1 MKIINPVHASFIGLL
16 LILLSS
22 LFSQTAIAE
31 ELAGYV
37 ESVKGTAWAQAPEGE
52 RRPLK
57 KGSPFYVNDTLTTE
71 IDSNIQ
77 IRFEDKTKFYMGE
90 NSDLLIQDFIYK
102 KPRQENSLSAKIL
115 KGTFRFIS
123 GLIASTRP
131 ESMEVE
137 TSVAT
142 IGIRGTHVVGEA
154 DSTSATIILM
164 EPEGEDR
171 DTSIIVANEYGSVVI
186 DEPGYGTE
194 IPDQYSPPS
203 PPRRMRLQ
211 TINNIMRSMQSIQR
225 INIPRPIR

>member
-1 MKIINPVHASFIGLL
+1 MKLINPVHPNIIGLL

-22 LFSQTAIAE
+22 FISQSAIAA
-31 ELAGYV
+31 ELAGRV
-37 ESVKGTAWAQAPEGE
+37 ESVSGTAWARSADGE

-57 KGSPFYVNDTLTTE
+57 KGSLFYVNDTLSTE
-71 IDSNIQ
+71 VDSSLQ

-90 NSDLLIQDFIYK
+90 NADLLIQDFIFK
-102 KPRQENSLSAKIL
+102 KPRQENNLSARIL

-131 ESMEVE
+131 ESMAVE

-142 IGIRGTHVVGEA
+142 IGIRGTHVIGEA

-164 EPEGEDR
+164 EPEDKDQ
-171 DTSIIVANEYGSVVI
+171 DTSIVVSNEYGSVVI

-194 IPDQYSPPS
+194 VPDQYSPPS

-211 TINNIMRSMQSIQR
+211 TIDNIMRSMQTIQR